1 MIHDSLFFIPAQY
14 HVSILCMDLKSL
26 SVFLPTYNEEDN
38 ISATVE
44 GVVKVLKELK
54 LNWEVLVIND
64 GSKDK
69 TPEVVKSLEKKFP
82 GVRLVNHPKN
92 EGYGAA
98 LKTGFKEAKYPWVAF
113 VDSDGQFDFD
123 EVKKLLAKTGEA
135 DVILG
140 YRLNRADPF
149 QRRIFT
155 WGWKMLAMVLL
166 GLNVRDYS
174 CGFKL
179 IKKKVIEDISPIES
193 EEKVTQI
200 EMLIKAKKKGYK
212 FAEVGVHHYPRTAG
226 VPTGANIA
234 VVKKSFTDMLK
245 LWQKV

>member
-1 MIHDSLFFIPAQY
+1 ME
-14 HVSILCMDLKSL
+14 LKSL
-26 SVFLPTYNEEDN
+26 SVFMPAFNEEDS
-38 ISATVE
+38 IASTVE
-44 GVVKVLKELK
+44 GVVKVLKTMNLD
-54 LNWEVLVIND
+54 WEVLVVDD

-69 TPEVVKSLEKKFP
+69 TAEVVKGLEKKFP
-82 GVRLVNHPKN
+82 GVKLVSHPKN
-92 EGYGAA
+92 KGYGHA
-98 LKTGFKEAKYPWVAF
+98 LKTGFASAKYPWVAF
-113 VDSDGQFDFD
+113 VDSDGQFDFA
-123 EVKKLLAKTGEA
+123 EIKKLAAKTGEA

-155 WGWKMLAMVLL
+155 WGWKMLAMILL

-200 EMLIKAKKKGYK
+200 EMLIKAKKRGYK
-212 FAEVGVHHYPRTAG
+212 FAEVGVHHYARTAG
-226 VPTGANIA
+226 VPTGANLS
-234 VVKKSFTDMLK
+234 VVLTSFNDMLK
-245 LWQKV
+245 LWKKL

>member
-1 MIHDSLFFIPAQY
+1 
-14 HVSILCMDLKSL
+14 MDLKNL
-26 SVFLPTYNEEDN
+26 SVFMPAYNEEDS
-38 ISATVE
+38 IASTVE
-44 GVVKVLKELK
+44 NAVKVLKTLKIDWEL
-54 LNWEVLVIND
+54 LIIND

-69 TPEVVKSLEKKFP
+69 TADVVKDLEKKYP
-82 GVRLVNHPKN
+82 GVKLVNHEKN
-92 EGYGAA
+92 LGYGHA

-113 VDSDGQFDFD
+113 VDSDGQFDF
-123 EVKKLLAKTGEA
+123 EEIKKLLAETDEA

-155 WGWKMLAMVLL
+155 WGWKMLAMIML

-226 VPTGANIA
+226 VPTGAKMS
-234 VVKKSFTDMLK
+234 VVLKSFNDMVK
-245 LWQKV
+245 LWQKL

>member
-1 MIHDSLFFIPAQY
+1 MSL
-14 HVSILCMDLKSL
+14 KNL
-26 SVFLPTYNEEDN
+26 SVFLPAFNEEDS
-38 ISATVE
+38 ITLTVE
-44 GVVKVLKELK
+44 GVAKVLKS
-54 LNWEVLVIND
+54 LNLDWEVLVIND
-64 GSKDK
+64 GSKDR
-69 TPEVVKSLEKKFP
+69 TAEVVKELENKIP
-82 GVRLVNHPKN
+82 GVKLINHEKN
-92 EGYGAA
+92 MGYGHA
-98 LKTGFKEAKYPWVAF
+98 LKTGFASSKYSWVAF
-113 VDSDGQFDFD
+113 VDSDGQFDFS
-123 EVKKLLAKTGEA
+123 EIKKFLEKTDEA
-135 DVILG
+135 DLILG

-212 FAEVGVHHYPRTAG
+212 FAEIGVRHYPRIHG
-226 VPTGANIA
+226 MPTGANLF
-234 VVKKSFTDMLK
+234 VVLKSFADILRLWRQLNFNFLK
-245 LWQKV
+245 T

>member
-1 MIHDSLFFIPAQY
+1 MS
-14 HVSILCMDLKSL
+14 LKSL
-26 SVFLPTYNEEDN
+26 SVFMPAFNEEDS
-38 ISATVE
+38 ITSTVE
-44 GVVKVLKELK
+44 GVVTVLKELRID
-54 LNWEVLVIND
+54 WELLVIND

-69 TPEVVKSLEKKFP
+69 TAQVVKELEKKFP
-82 GVRLVNHPKN
+82 GVRLINHEKN

-98 LKTGFKEAKYPWVAF
+98 LKTGFREAKYPWVAF
-113 VDSDGQFDFD
+113 VDSDGQFDFS
-123 EVKKLLAKTGEA
+123 EIKKLIDETGEA
-135 DVILG
+135 DIILG

-166 GLNVRDYS
+166 GLNVKDYS

-212 FAEVGVHHYPRTAG
+212 FAEVGVHHFPRTAG
-226 VPTGANIA
+226 VSTGANIS
-234 VVKKSFTDMLK
+234 VVLKSFSDMLK
-245 LWQKV
+245 LWKNINKP

>member
-1 MIHDSLFFIPAQY
+1 
-14 HVSILCMDLKSL
+14 MDLKSL
-26 SVFLPTYNEEDN
+26 SVFMPAYNEEDS
-38 ISATVE
+38 IAKTVE
-44 GVVKVLKELK
+44 DVVKVLKSLK
-54 LNWEVLVIND
+54 INWELLVIND

-69 TPEVVKSLEKKFP
+69 TAEVVKELEKKYP
-82 GVRLVNHPKN
+82 GVKLVSHEKN
-92 EGYGAA
+92 RGYGRA
-98 LKTGFKEAKYPWVAF
+98 LKTGFAEAKYEWVAF
-113 VDSDGQFDFD
+113 VDSDGQFNFD
-123 EVKKLLAKTGEA
+123 EIKKLLAKTGEA

-166 GLNVRDYS
+166 GLNVKDYS

-200 EMLIKAKKKGYK
+200 EMLIKAKKKGYR
-212 FAEVGVHHYPRTAG
+212 FAEVGVRHYARTAG
-226 VPTGANIA
+226 VPTGANLS
-234 VVKKSFTDMLK
+234 VVLKSFNDMLK
-245 LWQKV
+245 LWQKL

>member
-1 MIHDSLFFIPAQY
+1 MPA
-14 HVSILCMDLKSL
+14 
-26 SVFLPTYNEEDN
+26 FNEEDS
-38 ISATVE
+38 IASTVE
-44 GVVKVLKELK
+44 GVVKVLKTMNLD
-54 LNWEVLVIND
+54 WEVLVIDD

-69 TPEVVKSLEKKFP
+69 TAEVVKGLEKKFP
-82 GVRLVNHPKN
+82 GVKLVSHPKN
-92 EGYGAA
+92 KGYGHA
-98 LKTGFKEAKYPWVAF
+98 LKTGFASAKYPWVAF
-113 VDSDGQFDFD
+113 VDSDGQFDFA
-123 EVKKLLAKTGEA
+123 EIKKLAAKTGEA

-200 EMLIKAKKKGYK
+200 EMLIKAKKRGYK
-212 FAEVGVHHYPRTAG
+212 FAEVGVHHYARTAG
-226 VPTGANIA
+226 VPTGANLS
-234 VVKKSFTDMLK
+234 VVLTSFNDMLK
-245 LWQKV
+245 LWKKL

>member
-1 MIHDSLFFIPAQY
+1 MPA
-14 HVSILCMDLKSL
+14 
-26 SVFLPTYNEEDN
+26 YNEEDS
-38 ISATVE
+38 IASTVE
-44 GVVKVLKELK
+44 GVVKVLKDLK
-54 LNWEVLVIND
+54 LNWELLVVND

-69 TPEVVKSLEKKFP
+69 TAEVVKELEKRYP
-82 GVRLVNHPKN
+82 GVKLVNHEKN
-92 EGYGAA
+92 QGYGRA

-113 VDSDGQFDFD
+113 VDSDGQFDFS
-123 EVKKLLAKTGEA
+123 EIKKLLVHTDEA
-135 DVILG
+135 DVVLG

-226 VPTGANIA
+226 MATGANLA
-234 VVKKSFTDMLK
+234 VVLKSFSDMVK

>member
-1 MIHDSLFFIPAQY
+1 M
-14 HVSILCMDLKSL
+14 LKSL
-26 SVFLPTYNEEDN
+26 SVFLPAYNEEDS
-38 ISATVE
+38 IAPTVE
-44 GVVKVLKELK
+44 NVVKVLKELK
-54 LNWEVLVIND
+54 IEWEVLVIND
-64 GSKDK
+64 GSKDQ
-69 TPEVVKSLEKKFP
+69 TAEVVKRLGKKYP
-82 GVRLVNHPKN
+82 NVKLVNHEVNK
-92 EGYGAA
+92 GYGRA
-98 LKTGFKEAKYPWVAF
+98 LKTGFASANYPWVAF
-113 VDSDGQFDFD
+113 VDSDGQFNF
-123 EVKKLLAKTGEA
+123 EEIKKLIAKTDEA

-226 VPTGANIA
+226 VPTGANLS
-234 VVKKSFTDMLK
+234 VVLKSFADMLR
-245 LWQKV
+245 LWQNL

>member
-1 MIHDSLFFIPAQY
+1 MS
-14 HVSILCMDLKSL
+14 LKSL
-26 SVFLPTYNEEDN
+26 SVFLPAYNEEDS
-38 ISATVE
+38 IATTVE
-44 GVVKVLKELK
+44 NVVKVLKELK
-54 LNWEVLVIND
+54 IEWEVLVIND
-64 GSKDK
+64 GSKDQ
-69 TPEVVKSLEKKFP
+69 TAEVVKKLGKKYP
-82 GVRLVNHPKN
+82 NVKLVNHEVNK
-92 EGYGAA
+92 GYGRA
-98 LKTGFKEAKYPWVAF
+98 LKTGFASARYPWVAF
-113 VDSDGQFDFD
+113 VDSDGQFDF
-123 EVKKLLAKTGEA
+123 EEIKKLIAKTDEA

-226 VPTGANIA
+226 VPTGANMS
-234 VVKKSFTDMLK
+234 VVLKSFADMLR
-245 LWQKV
+245 LWQNL

>member
-1 MIHDSLFFIPAQY
+1 ME
-14 HVSILCMDLKSL
+14 LKSL
-26 SVFLPTYNEEDN
+26 SVFLPAYNEEDS
-38 ISATVE
+38 IASTVE
-44 GVVKVLKELK
+44 DVVKVLKTMDID
-54 LNWEVLVIND
+54 WEVLVIND

-69 TPEVVKSLEKKFP
+69 TADVVKGLEKKYP
-82 GVRLVNHPKN
+82 GVRLVNHEINK
-92 EGYGAA
+92 GYGRA
-98 LKTGFKEAKYPWVAF
+98 LKTGFKEAKYAWVAF
-113 VDSDGQFDFD
+113 VDSDGQFDFN
-123 EVKKLLAKTGEA
+123 EIKKLAAKTGEA

-155 WGWKMLAMVLL
+155 WGWKMLAMVML

-226 VPTGANIA
+226 IPTGANLS
-234 VVKKSFTDMLK
+234 VVWKSFQDMVRLTQK
-245 LWQKV
+245 L

>member
-1 MIHDSLFFIPAQY
+1 MPA
-14 HVSILCMDLKSL
+14 
-26 SVFLPTYNEEDN
+26 YNEEDS
-38 ISATVE
+38 IASTVE
-44 GVVKVLKELK
+44 NVVKILKELK
-54 LNWEVLVIND
+54 IDWELLVIND

-69 TPEVVKSLEKKFP
+69 TAEVVEGLEKKYP
-82 GVRLVNHPKN
+82 NVRLISHEKN
-92 EGYGAA
+92 EGYGRA
-98 LKTGFKEAKYPWVAF
+98 LKTGFAAAKYSWVAF
-113 VDSDGQFDFD
+113 VDSDGQFDFG
-123 EVKKLLAKTGEA
+123 EIKKLIEKTGEA

-200 EMLIKAKKKGYK
+200 EMLIKAKKNGYK
-212 FAEVGVHHYPRTAG
+212 FTEVGVHHYPRTAG
-226 VPTGANIA
+226 VPTGANMS
-234 VVKKSFTDMLK
+234 VVLRSFNDMLK
-245 LWQKV
+245 LWRKVNN

>member
-1 MIHDSLFFIPAQY
+1 MPA
-14 HVSILCMDLKSL
+14 
-26 SVFLPTYNEEDN
+26 YNEEDS
-38 ISATVE
+38 IASTVE
-44 GVVKVLKELK
+44 NAVKVLKTLKIDWEL
-54 LNWEVLVIND
+54 LIIND

-69 TPEVVKSLEKKFP
+69 TADVVKDLEKKYP
-82 GVRLVNHPKN
+82 GVKLVNHEKN
-92 EGYGAA
+92 LGYGHA

-113 VDSDGQFDFD
+113 VDSDGQFDF
-123 EVKKLLAKTGEA
+123 EEIKKLLAETDEA

-155 WGWKMLAMVLL
+155 WGWKMLAMIML

-226 VPTGANIA
+226 VPTGAKMS
-234 VVKKSFTDMLK
+234 VVLKSFNDMVK
-245 LWQKV
+245 LWQKL

>member
-1 MIHDSLFFIPAQY
+1 ME
-14 HVSILCMDLKSL
+14 LKSL
-26 SVFLPTYNEEDN
+26 SVFMPAFNEEDS
-38 ISATVE
+38 IASTVE
-44 GVVKVLKELK
+44 GVVKVLKTMNLE
-54 LNWEVLVIND
+54 WEVLVVDD

-69 TPEVVKSLEKKFP
+69 TAEVVKGLEKKFP
-82 GVRLVNHPKN
+82 GVKLVSHPKN
-92 EGYGAA
+92 KGYGHA
-98 LKTGFKEAKYPWVAF
+98 LKTGFASAKHPWVAF
-113 VDSDGQFDFD
+113 VDSDGQFDFA
-123 EVKKLLAKTGEA
+123 EIKKLAAKTGEA

-155 WGWKMLAMVLL
+155 WGWKMLAMILL

-200 EMLIKAKKKGYK
+200 EMLIKAKKRGYK
-212 FAEVGVHHYPRTAG
+212 FAEVGVHHYARTAG
-226 VPTGANIA
+226 VPTGANLS
-234 VVKKSFTDMLK
+234 VVLTSFNDMLK
-245 LWQKV
+245 LWKKL

>member
-1 MIHDSLFFIPAQY
+1 M
-14 HVSILCMDLKSL
+14 LKSL
-26 SVFLPTYNEEDN
+26 SVFLPAYNEEDSIN
-38 ISATVE
+38 STVE
-44 GVVKVLKELK
+44 GVVKVLKT
-54 LNWEVLVIND
+54 LNLEWEVLVIND

-69 TPEVVKSLEKKFP
+69 TAEVVKSLERKYS
-82 GVRLVNHPKN
+82 GVRLVNHEKN
-92 EGYGAA
+92 KGYGRA
-98 LKTGFKEAKYPWVAF
+98 LKTGFSEAKYDWVAF
-113 VDSDGQFDFD
+113 VDSDGQFDFS
-123 EVKKLLAKTGEA
+123 EIKNLLNKTEEA

-179 IKKKVIEDISPIES
+179 IRKKVIQDISPIES

-212 FAEVGVHHYPRTAG
+212 FEEVGVHHYRRTAG
-226 VPTGANIA
+226 VPTGANLS
-234 VVKKSFTDMLK
+234 VVLKSFGDMVR
-245 LWQKV
+245 LWKNLN

>member
-1 MIHDSLFFIPAQY
+1 MDS
-14 HVSILCMDLKSL
+14 KSL
-26 SVFLPTYNEEDN
+26 SVFLPTYNEEDSIEN
-38 ISATVE
+38 TVD

-54 LNWEVLVIND
+54 LNWEVLIIND

-69 TPEVVKSLEKKFP
+69 TAQVAKSLEKKYP

-92 EGYGAA
+92 EGYGGA
-98 LKTGFKEAKYPWVAF
+98 LKTGFKQAKYQWVAF
-113 VDSDGQFDFD
+113 VDSDGQFDFA
-123 EVKKLLAKTGEA
+123 EVKKLLAKTDQA

-149 QRRIFT
+149 QRRVFT

-179 IKKKVIEDISPIES
+179 IRKKAIDDVSPIKS

-200 EMLIKAKKKGYK
+200 EMLIKLKKKGYK

-234 VVKKSFTDMLK
+234 VVKKSFLDMLK
-245 LWQKV
+245 LWQSL

>member
-1 MIHDSLFFIPAQY
+1 ME
-14 HVSILCMDLKSL
+14 LKSL
-26 SVFLPTYNEEDN
+26 SVFMPAYNEEDS
-38 ISATVE
+38 ITATVE
-44 GVVKVLKELK
+44 GVVKVLKTLD
-54 LNWEVLVIND
+54 LNWELLVVND

-69 TPEVVKSLEKKFP
+69 TAEVIKALEKKYP
-82 GVRLVNHPKN
+82 GVRLVDYEKN
-92 EGYGAA
+92 KGYGHA
-98 LKTGFKEAKYPWVAF
+98 LKVGFKEAKYPWVAF
-113 VDSDGQFDFD
+113 VDSDGQFDFS
-123 EVKKLLAKTGEA
+123 EIKKLLGKTDEA

-166 GLNVRDYS
+166 GLNVKDYS

-179 IKKKVIEDISPIES
+179 IKKQVIDDISPIES

-200 EMLIKAKKKGYK
+200 EMLIKAKKAGYK

-226 VPTGANIA
+226 VPTGANLS
-234 VVKKSFTDMLK
+234 VVLRSFNDMLK

>member
-1 MIHDSLFFIPAQY
+1 ME
-14 HVSILCMDLKSL
+14 LKSL
-26 SVFLPTYNEEDN
+26 SVFMPAFNEEDS
-38 ISATVE
+38 IASTVE
-44 GVVKVLKELK
+44 GVVKVLKTMNLD
-54 LNWEVLVIND
+54 WEVLVVDD

-69 TPEVVKSLEKKFP
+69 TAEVVKGLEKKFP
-82 GVRLVNHPKN
+82 GVKLVSHPKN
-92 EGYGAA
+92 KGYGHA
-98 LKTGFKEAKYPWVAF
+98 LKTGFASAKYPWVAF
-113 VDSDGQFDFD
+113 VDSDGQFDFA
-123 EVKKLLAKTGEA
+123 EVKKLAAKTGEA

-200 EMLIKAKKKGYK
+200 EMLIKAKKRGYK
-212 FAEVGVHHYPRTAG
+212 FAEVGVHHYARTAG
-226 VPTGANIA
+226 VPTGANLS
-234 VVKKSFTDMLK
+234 VVLTSFNDMLK
-245 LWQKV
+245 LWKKL

>member
-1 MIHDSLFFIPAQY
+1 M
-14 HVSILCMDLKSL
+14 LKSL
-26 SVFLPTYNEEDN
+26 SVFLPAYNEEDS
-38 ISATVE
+38 IASTVE
-44 GVVKVLKELK
+44 GVVEVLKSLK
-54 LNWEVLVIND
+54 VDWEVLVIND
-64 GSKDK
+64 GSRDK
-69 TPEVVKSLEKKFP
+69 TADVVKNLEKKYLS
-82 GVRLVNHPKN
+82 VRLINHETNK
-92 EGYGAA
+92 GYGHA
-98 LKTGFKEAKYPWVAF
+98 LKTGFAQAKYPWVAF
-113 VDSDGQFDFD
+113 VDSDGQFDFA
-123 EVKKLLAKTGEA
+123 EIKKLIAKTDEA

-179 IKKKVIEDISPIES
+179 IKKKVVDDISPIES

-212 FAEVGVHHYPRTAG
+212 FAEVGVHHYARKAG
-226 VPTGANIA
+226 VPTGANFS
-234 VVKKSFTDMLK
+234 VVKKSFSDMLK
-245 LWQKV
+245 LWQQI

>member
-1 MIHDSLFFIPAQY
+1 MN
-14 HVSILCMDLKSL
+14 LKSL
-26 SVFLPTYNEEDN
+26 SVFLPAYNEEDS
-38 ISATVE
+38 IKSSVE
-44 GVVKVLKELK
+44 GVVKVLNDLK
-54 LNWEVLVIND
+54 IDWEVLVIND

-69 TPEVVKSLEKKFP
+69 TAEAVKLLEKKYP
-82 GVRLVNHPKN
+82 NVRLVNHETNK
-92 EGYGAA
+92 GYGHA
-98 LKTGFKEAKYPWVAF
+98 LKTGFAQAKYPWVGF
-113 VDSDGQFDFD
+113 VDSDGQFDFA
-123 EVKKLLAKTGEA
+123 EIKKFIEKTDKA

-140 YRLNRADPF
+140 YRLNRADPI

-166 GLNVRDYS
+166 GLNVKDYS

-212 FAEVGVHHYPRTAG
+212 FAEVGVHHFPRTAG
-226 VPTGANIA
+226 VATGANMS
-234 VVKKSFTDMLK
+234 VVKKSFADMLR
-245 LWQKV
+245 LWQKI